1 MLLTLPCLH
10 YQPEDAKASPA
21 ADPADLKIDIAT
33 TFPDSTFGVKLVNGH
48 STRAVVEIAN
58 HEEGPVNVVFIG
70 GMLATTQPLPEDA
83 PPSAGVLRNLSA
95 MSYDV
100 DIGPGETRALP
111 FPFVLDMQPQDV
123 ALNLLAVITNE
134 KNQVFQVE
142 AHSGL
147 ASIVEPPT
155 SIFDPQM

>member
-1 MLLTLPCLH
+1 MTP
-10 YQPEDAKASPA
+10 YQPEDATASPD
-21 ADPADLKIDIAT
+21 ADAKAPELKIDIAT
-33 TFPDSTFGVKLVNGH
+33 TFPDSEFGVKLVNGH
-48 STRAVVEIAN
+48 ATRAVLEIQN
-58 HEEGPVNVVFIG
+58 HEEGPINLVFLG

-95 MSYDV
+95 MNYNV
-100 DIGPGETRALP
+100 DIGPGEARSLP

-123 ALNLLAVITNE
+123 VLNLLAVIRDE
-134 KNQVFQVE
+134 KDRIFQVE